1 MKSFTRFVIL
11 ATAAMF
17 LSTVTV
23 MAEDFY
29 MVKITSFM
37 GENEYKVMTKPEY
50 SDLIKRIRNENHQ
63 FSNAQ
68 KLAEKEWN
76 KGTHTIRY
84 PGRGL
89 HQRKAMISKRY
100 RTRNAAEAAVLKKED
115 LIQKSIEKKEY
126 REAERQR
133 RNRGRGGRNNQ
144 RDPRERTRQRRE
156 ASRAK
161 REQSLEEAKVVF
173 EKHLNELLAP
183 KDSSSSDESATE
195 AENDAGKE
203 KNTGNKNKGH
213 N

>member
-1 MKSFTRFVIL
+1 
-11 ATAAMF
+11 
-17 LSTVTV
+17 
-23 MAEDFY
+23 
-29 MVKITSFM
+29 
-37 GENEYKVMTKPEY
+37 
-50 SDLIKRIRNENHQ
+50 
-63 FSNAQ
+63 
-68 KLAEKEWN
+68 
-76 KGTHTIRY
+76 
-84 PGRGL
+84 
-89 HQRKAMISKRY
+89 MISKRY
-100 RTRNAAEAAVLKKED
+100 RTRNAAETAILKKED

-195 AENDAGKE
+195 GENDAGKE